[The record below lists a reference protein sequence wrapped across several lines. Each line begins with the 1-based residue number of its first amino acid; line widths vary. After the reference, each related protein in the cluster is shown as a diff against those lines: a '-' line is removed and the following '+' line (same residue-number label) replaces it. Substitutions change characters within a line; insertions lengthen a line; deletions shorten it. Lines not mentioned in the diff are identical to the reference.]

1 MTDSEYSTTTLK
13 HLGIVAGVIRQIGL
27 IETHDRLIPPAT
39 DQKVTT
45 GEAVAAMV
53 INGLGFVSR
62 ALYLTPEFFRGKAL
76 HVLIRESLTPEDL
89 NDDTLRV
96 LSSIP
101 R

>member
-1 MTDSEYSTTTLK
+1 
-13 HLGIVAGVIRQIGL
+13 
-27 IETHDRLIPPAT
+27 
-39 DQKVTT
+39 
-45 GEAVAAMV
+45 MV